1 MFSGIRKTRCRKVWG
16 MISDY
21 IDDLLGAEERNE
33 VERHLE
39 TCSACSKELESLR
52 MTVQLL
58 RRTPSV
64 PVPRSFAIREVEAGR
79 EEVSG
84 QHGSGWLRPVPA
96 FAVGRVSAVWG
107 GVCDPQRL
115 RWLRPAAAFATAAL
129 VLLLMLDFLQVV
141 PQQGG
146 IDTREV
152 FNESTA
158 QVVSTPAPEVEWDT
172 FEAGGDELAEVPP
185 VPAPPSQAA
194 EDEGKAPA
202 ADVYFD
208 ELTGGNDYGGGKEI
222 ATDTAGG
229 WPMRQIE
236 IAIGAVASILI
247 AVTVVTWMRRN
258 RLSRV

>member
-1 MFSGIRKTRCRKVWG
+1 MFLGIRKTRCRKVRG

-21 IDDLLGAEERNE
+21 IDDLLGVEERST

-39 TCSACSKELESLR
+39 KCRACSNELESLR

-58 RRTPSV
+58 RRTPLV

-79 EEVSG
+79 EEVSEH
-84 QHGSGWLRPVPA
+84 HGFGLLRPIPA
-96 FAVGRVSAVWG
+96 FAIGRINTVWE
-107 GVCDPQRL
+107 GVCDPQSL
-115 RWLRPAAAFATAAL
+115 RWLRPATAFATAAL

-152 FNESTA
+152 FNESPA
-158 QVVSTPAPEVEWDT
+158 QVVLTPVPEEGEGTLGVS
-172 FEAGGDELAEVPP
+172 DELLVEEPS
-185 VPAPPSQAA
+185 VPAPPPQAA
-194 EDEGKAPA
+194 EAEGKAPA
-202 ADVYFD
+202 ADVDYD
-208 ELTGGNDYGGGKEI
+208 EVIGGEDYGGGEEI
-222 ATDTAGG
+222 ASDTEGG

-236 IAIGAVASILI
+236 IVIGAVASILI

-258 RLSRV
+258 RLSKV